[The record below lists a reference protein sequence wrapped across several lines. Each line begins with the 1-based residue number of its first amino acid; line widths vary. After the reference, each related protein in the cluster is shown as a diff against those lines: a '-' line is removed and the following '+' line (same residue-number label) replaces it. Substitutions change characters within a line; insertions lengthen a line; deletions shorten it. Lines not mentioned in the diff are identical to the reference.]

1 MPRAVA
7 LQDARTYR
15 DAVKADGRGF
25 ALVGAAI
32 VLFGACSPA
41 PTPSPTR
48 APEASRATPAATA
61 SALPAVASLSL
72 SAAGTFPGAG
82 LWAIHGATLLISVD
96 AGMDWRRT
104 AMPPPDS
111 YGMLASFVLDEQRAW
126 SITRGPGST
135 DFSGASTDVLNL
147 VVHRT
152 VDGGASWQGVN
163 VGSYPGTSP
172 EVAFIDPQHGF
183 ILISPMRHSSGVST
197 TLATD
202 DGGATWTVA
211 GTGPWLG
218 PLFTAS
224 DESTLWAGAQQDPSP
239 IEHPLLEVSR
249 DGGLTWVDVQLPGL
263 VGALGGGNR
272 WLVGP
277 PRFIDRW
284 TGLVTIASVD
294 PAGNPQT
301 RIFRSTDSGISWTT
315 VTDRP
320 GQAGANPA
328 TLDSNHWILPVVNP
342 FGLIATAN
350 AGASWGALQADGLAS
365 PWIDWIDVVDPSH
378 LAALILTG
386 NGDPGPEALFL
397 STDGGRTWKPA
408 DPGSPP
414 G

>member
-1 MPRAVA
+1 
-7 LQDARTYR
+7 
-15 DAVKADGRGF
+15 
-25 ALVGAAI
+25 
-32 VLFGACSPA
+32 
-41 PTPSPTR
+41 
-48 APEASRATPAATA
+48 
-61 SALPAVASLSL
+61 
-72 SAAGTFPGAG
+72 
-82 LWAIHGATLLISVD
+82 
-96 AGMDWRRT
+96 
-104 AMPPPDS
+104 MPPPDS
-111 YGMLASFVLDEQRAW
+111 YGILASFVLDEPHAW
-126 SITRGPGST
+126 SITRGPEST

-163 VGSYPGTSP
+163 VGSYPGTSQAI
-172 EVAFIDPQHGF
+172 AFVDPQHGF
-183 ILISPMRHSSGVST
+183 ILTSPMRHSSGVST

-224 DESTLWAGAQQDPSP
+224 DESMLWAGAQQDPSP

-249 DGGLTWVDVQLPGL
+249 DGGRTWVDAQLPGL
-263 VGALGGGNR
+263 VGALGGSNR

-277 PRFIDRW
+277 PRFIGQR

-294 PAGNPQT
+294 PEGNPQT

-320 GQAGANPA
+320 GEAGADPA
-328 TLDSNHWILPVVNP
+328 TLDSDHWILPVVNP
-342 FGLIATAN
+342 FGLIATAD
-350 AGASWGALQADGLAS
+350 AGATWGAIQANGLAS
-365 PWIDWIDVVDPSH
+365 PWIDWIDVVHPGH
-378 LAALILTG
+378 LAALTLTG

-397 STDGGRTWKPA
+397 STDGGRTWQPA
-408 DPGSPP
+408 DPGRPP